1 MRRRSAQAPCPAPD
15 ELGCSVQPRLAGTRM
30 SMAASHST
38 ALDSHEAGSG
48 AGELAV
54 ENVRR
59 EFGGVHAVDGVS
71 FRVPPGTILGL
82 IGPNGAGKSTLLGMV
97 AGAVKPTGGRVR
109 FAGRD
114 ITGMAPHNVARFGIA
129 RTFQMA
135 AGFPRLTVLESLLVA
150 GARPRGDSLW
160 GALLGKRYW
169 REREEQL
176 VLEARELLAR
186 WDLARIESQY
196 AGDLSGGQKRLVEI
210 MRAAMMRPRFLLLD
224 EPTVG
229 VNSTLVKVIEE
240 FLLELRQAGLGML
253 LVEHELGVVERL
265 CDSVVVMA
273 RGKAISEGSLTEV
286 RQQAHVM
293 EAYFAG

>member
-1 MRRRSAQAPCPAPD
+1 MSM
-15 ELGCSVQPRLAGTRM
+15 RLAV
-30 SMAASHST
+30 SEST
-38 ALDSHEAGSG
+38 VPHRLDAQR
-48 AGELAV
+48 APAV
-54 ENVRR
+54 LVVDDIRR

-71 FRVPPGTILGL
+71 FAVQPGTILGL

-97 AGAVKPTGGRVR
+97 AGAVKPSGGRVL
-109 FAGRD
+109 FGGKD
-114 ITGMAPHNVARFGIA
+114 ITGMAPHAIARLGIA

-150 GARPRGDSLW
+150 AARPRGDSLW

-169 REREEQL
+169 RDREEQL
-176 VLEARELLAR
+176 VLQARGLLAR
-186 WDLARIESQY
+186 WDLAGIESQY

-210 MRAAMMRPRFLLLD
+210 MRAAMMEPLFLLLD

-240 FLLELRQAGLGML
+240 YLLELRQTGLGML

-273 RGKAISEGSLTEV
+273 RGKAISTGSLSEV